1 MVMIKKKI
9 TKNINTKV
17 SPFQFEPK
25 QIIIGVIGLAVAIG
39 TYFLLRNYIVFD
51 GLIWIILLELMLVVG
66 FGVIKINDMSLIAFI
81 MKLAKSNDR
90 RPYSNKKGVFD
101 EDDFNIF

>member
-1 MVMIKKKI
+1 MIKKKI

-17 SPFQFEPK
+17 SSFQFDVI
-25 QIIIGVIGLAVAIG
+25 QIVIGIIGIIVAIT
-39 TYFLLRNYIVFD
+39 TYFLLKDQIIFD
-51 GLIWIILLELMLVVG
+51 VLIWIILLELILIVG
-66 FGVIKINDMSLIAFI
+66 FGIIKINDMRLISFI
-81 MKLAKSNDR
+81 TRLAKLNDR

>member
-25 QIIIGVIGLAVAIG
+25 QIIIGVIGLAVAIV

-81 MKLAKSNDR
+81 MKLVKSNDR

>member
-17 SPFQFEPK
+17 SPFQFEIS
-25 QIIIGVIGLAVAIG
+25 QIIIGVIGLAVALG
-39 TYFLLRNYIVFD
+39 TYFLLRDYIVFD

-66 FGVIKINDMSLIAFI
+66 FGIIKINDMSLIAFI
-81 MKLAKSNDR
+81 MRLAKSNDR
-90 RPYSNKKGVFD
+90 RPYSNRKGVFD
-101 EDDFNIF
+101 EDDFDIF

>member
-1 MVMIKKKI
+1 M
-9 TKNINTKV
+9 
-17 SPFQFEPK
+17 
-25 QIIIGVIGLAVAIG
+25 AIG

>member
-1 MVMIKKKI
+1 M
-9 TKNINTKV
+9 
-17 SPFQFEPK
+17 
-25 QIIIGVIGLAVAIG
+25 AIG

-81 MKLAKSNDR
+81 LKLAKSNDR

>member
-1 MVMIKKKI
+1 MIKKKI

-17 SPFQFEPK
+17 SPFQFEPI
-25 QIIIGVIGLAVAIG
+25 QIIIGIVGLAVAIG

-66 FGVIKINDMSLIAFI
+66 FGIIKINDMSLIAFI
-81 MKLAKSNDR
+81 LRLTKSNDR
-90 RPYSNKKGVFD
+90 RPYSNRKGVFD
-101 EDDFNIF
+101 KDDFNIF

>member
-1 MVMIKKKI
+1 MIKKKI

-17 SPFQFEPK
+17 SPFQFEVK
-25 QIIIGVIGLAVAIG
+25 QIIIGAVGFVAALL
-39 TYFLLRNYIVFD
+39 TYFLFREYMPFD

-66 FGVIKINDMSLIAFI
+66 FGVIKINDMSLFRFLL
-81 MKLAKSNDR
+81 KLIKANDR
-90 RPYSNKKGVFD
+90 RPYSNRKGVFD